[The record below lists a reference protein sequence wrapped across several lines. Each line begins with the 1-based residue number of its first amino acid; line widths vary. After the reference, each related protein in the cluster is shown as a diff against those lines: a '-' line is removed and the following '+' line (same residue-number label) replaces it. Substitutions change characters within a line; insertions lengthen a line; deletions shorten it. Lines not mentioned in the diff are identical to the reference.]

1 MERCN
6 SNKEITTAHVKKF
19 IRSQSHTIKKRKR
32 NDMTIKIEREAVLYV
47 LSRPASTGYQSHY
60 DTSRLQ
66 PYDDEAE
73 IVVNPSKEDAVIL
86 VPISPSRYNDK
97 RALRVETVPEP
108 TCKNTNDDCVRESPT
123 GPDRRVSFAQPVV
136 TDVWTRPRTLPEDL
150 RALFYTCEETQR

>member
-1 MERCN
+1 
-6 SNKEITTAHVKKF
+6 
-19 IRSQSHTIKKRKR
+19 
-32 NDMTIKIEREAVLYV
+32 MTIKIEREAVLYV

-73 IVVNPSKEDAVIL
+73 IVVNPSKEDAVVL

-123 GPDRRVSFAQPVV
+123 VPDRRVSFAQPVV
-136 TDVWTRPRTLPEDL
+136 TDVRTRPRTLPEDV
-150 RALFYTCEETQR
+150 RALFYTYEETQR